1 MDRRNDAEGLP
12 IAVALEPDEAGEVD
26 ADITALRF
34 DGFTFDRRRSELS
47 RNDDGTVIVL
57 RPKAEALLR
66 TFLAHPRRLLG
77 RDDLIG
83 TVWPRA
89 VVTDDSLV
97 HCVGELRLAL
107 GDRDQRLIRTVP
119 RRGYVLEA
127 SVEPL
132 ASAPP
137 RDASHEDGPASRL
150 APPAGATPARSP
162 PAPAQVLERR
172 SPQRLLAIVVLC
184 GAAVAGAALAWQGT
198 RPKIHIDAMIA
209 ARTVL
214 AVMPFV
220 VGEGVDRRTLGD
232 EIADAITNQ
241 LATRMG
247 MRGIGRAATSSY
259 GPAPSL
265 TRLATEL
272 NATHIVS
279 GRVTAARAPGRV
291 TVDAQ
296 ILDIA
301 HGQVVWTR
309 QFADLDAN
317 VPETFQEIGQHVAN
331 GSRNRGNRRDE
342 EPNDLINES
351 DPVELT
357 LRGWRDL
364 DRRKSM
370 DDVYRARARFEA
382 ALRQDGESV
391 IALNGL
397 SSTYGV
403 ERADPARKLSKA
415 QIATYR
421 DLVDRARQLAP
432 DDSTALI
439 QWGNQQIMDGRPDLA
454 LPALQK
460 ASRLVPS
467 YPMAHVQI
475 AQSLLLLG
483 RLDEVQASAERAIA
497 RSASDPRRESSAYV
511 IAAEAALMLGEEERA
526 RELAR
531 HAIAAFPD
539 NLYAHAAMSS
549 IEALAGRHD
558 VAALEMKT
566 VLRLWPEATV
576 VHFDDLR
583 RSSHPVYL
591 QHRAHFYEG
600 LRLAGL
606 PPGS

>member
-1 MDRRNDAEGLP
+1 MMDRRNDAEALP
-12 IAVALEPDEAGEVD
+12 IAVALEPDEVVEVG
-26 ADITALRF
+26 ADIAALRF
-34 DGFTFDRRRSELS
+34 DGFTFDRQRSELS

-132 ASAPP
+132 TSAPP
-137 RDASHEDGPASRL
+137 GDASLEDGPASRL

-162 PAPAQVLERR
+162 ALAQVLERR

-220 VGEGVDRRTLGD
+220 IGEGVDRRTLGD

-265 TRLATEL
+265 ARLATEL

-291 TVDAQ
+291 TIDAQ

-301 HGQVVWTR
+301 RGQVVWTR

-317 VPETFQEIGQHVAN
+317 VPETFQEVGQHVAN

-342 EPNDLINES
+342 EPSDLINEA

-382 ALRQDGESV
+382 ALRHDGESV

-397 SSTYGV
+397 SSSYGV

-421 DLVDRARQLAP
+421 DLVDRARRLAP

-439 QWGNQQIMDGRPDLA
+439 QWGNQQIMEGRPDLA
-454 LPALQK
+454 LPALEK

-483 RLDEVQASAERAIA
+483 RLDEVQASADRAIA
-497 RSASDPRRESSAYV
+497 RSAGDPRRESSAYA
-511 IAAEAALMLGEEERA
+511 IAAEAALMLGDEERA
-526 RELAR
+526 HALAR

-539 NLYAHAAMSS
+539 NLYAHATMSS

-558 VAALEMKT
+558 LAAFELKT
-566 VLRLWPEATV
+566 VLRLWPAATV
-576 VHFDDLR
+576 SHFDDLR

-591 QHRAHFYEG
+591 QHRTRFYEG

-606 PPGS
+606 PPG

>member
-1 MDRRNDAEGLP
+1 MDRRNDAEALP
-12 IAVALEPDEAGEVD
+12 IAVALEPEEVGEVD
-26 ADITALRF
+26 ADIAALRF
-34 DGFTFDRRRSELS
+34 DGFTFDRQRSELS

-83 TVWPRA
+83 TVWPHA

-132 ASAPP
+132 TSAPLGK
-137 RDASHEDGPASRL
+137 ASLEDGSASSL
-150 APPAGATPARSP
+150 APAGGTTPARSA
-162 PAPAQVLERR
+162 APAQRLERR
-172 SPQRLLAIVVLC
+172 SPQRLLAIVALC
-184 GAAVAGAALAWQGT
+184 GAAVAGAALARQAT

-220 VGEGVDRRTLGD
+220 VGEGVERRTLGD
-232 EIADAITNQ
+232 
-241 LATRMG
+241 
-247 MRGIGRAATSSY
+247 AATSSY
-259 GPAPSL
+259 GAAPSL
-265 TRLATEL
+265 TRLAAEL

-291 TVDAQ
+291 TIDAQ

-301 HGQVVWTR
+301 RGQVVWTR
-309 QFADLDAN
+309 QFADLDPN
-317 VPETFQEIGQHVAN
+317 VPENFQEIGQHVAN

-342 EPNDLINES
+342 EPSDLINEA

-397 SSTYGV
+397 SSSYGV
-403 ERADPARKLSKA
+403 ERADPARKLSQA

-421 DLVDRARQLAP
+421 DLVDRARRLAP

-454 LPALQK
+454 LPALEK

-483 RLDEVQASAERAIA
+483 RLDEVQASADRAIA
-497 RSASDPRRESSAYV
+497 RSAGDPRRESSAYA
-511 IAAEAALMLGEEERA
+511 IAAEAALMLGDEERA
-526 RELAR
+526 HVLAR

-539 NLYAHAAMSS
+539 NLYAHATMSS
-549 IEALAGRHD
+549 IEALAGRKEL
-558 VAALEMKT
+558 AAFELRT
-566 VLRLWPEATV
+566 VLRLWPAATV
-576 VHFDDLR
+576 SHFDDLR

-591 QHRAHFYEG
+591 QHRARFYEG
-600 LRLAGL
+600 LRMAGL
-606 PPGS
+606 PPE